1 MKFNIVKA
9 SDEYFKEK
17 REIKDMKDLM
27 KLTKEHKGWQGKDDP
42 PDLIIMW
49 NGYPDANAKGP
60 TVLIYDD
67 WIE

>member
-1 MKFNIVKA
+1 
-9 SDEYFKEK
+9 
-17 REIKDMKDLM
+17 M